1 MNSSWHSVNSHLH
14 WVVPQIL
21 FCLNGSVMRYKPV
34 CQRVSTCAN
43 FVSPPCTWN
52 KNNRL
57 LLFFAECTL
66 ITNTTGPTSPVLLGE
81 PFQLTCSAN
90 STTANFVKQ
99 GSATKLGDSHSV
111 QNSSMKDAGTYN
123 CEASSSCKDRS
134 FVVVEVYYG
143 KSMSVEELSIILVV
157 LDNSNTFCLN

>member
-1 MNSSWHSVNSHLH
+1 M
-14 WVVPQIL
+14 
-21 FCLNGSVMRYKPV
+21 
-34 CQRVSTCAN
+34 
-43 FVSPPCTWN
+43 
-52 KNNRL
+52 
-57 LLFFAECTL
+57 

-90 STTANFVKQ
+90 STTANFVKR
-99 GSATKLGDSHSV
+99 GSSTKLGDSHSV

-157 LDNSNTFCLN
+157 LDNSNTFCMNFSLTVSTNELFEVLCLAFIYDNFLPNTTTNTTFISKKLNQDTHFRNQGKHGYHDAMEG